1 MGNKPKAEQ
10 NERRAKVEAL
20 KRQQKAAERKKTL
33 GVVVGA
39 SVVAAALIAVPTVKI
54 ISDHKKNTMDIA
66 DIGVPIDLAQ
76 CDDEKKDE
84 SKGSGNHVE
93 GDVKYD
99 TIPPSS
105 GSHFGTPVSVNNR
118 GFYTPD
124 DVPRVEELVHNL
136 EHGYTVLWYEPS
148 LSGEELDTL
157 KTLAK
162 RLHGD
167 TKYRKFIAA
176 AWDTSR
182 GDFPNG
188 KPLAIAHWGKDNSF
202 RQYCGKVSGPAVLR
216 FINEHPATDT
226 PEPNT
231 P

>member
-1 MGNKPKAEQ
+1 MGNKPKAPQ
-10 NERRAKVEAL
+10 NERRQKVEAL
-20 KRQQKAAERKKTL
+20 KRQQKSAERKKTV
-33 GVVVGA
+33 GVVIGA
-39 SVVAAALIAVPTVKI
+39 TVVAAALIAIPTVKI
-54 ISDHKKNTMDIA
+54 LKDRAENNVNIA
-66 DIGVPIDLAQ
+66 TIGSPIDLAK
-76 CDDEKKDE
+76 CDDEKKDTSE
-84 SKGSGNHVE
+84 GSGDHVD

-105 GSHFGTPVSVNNR
+105 GSHFGTPITVNAR
-118 GFYTPD
+118 GFYTKD

-136 EHGYTVLWYEPS
+136 EHGYTVLWYEPDIDAADK
-148 LSGEELDTL
+148 ETL
-157 KTLAK
+157 QKLAK

-182 GDFPNG
+182 GDFPND
-188 KPLAIAHWGKDNSF
+188 KPFALAHWGKSDSF
-202 RQYCGKVSGPAVLR
+202 RQYCGAVSGPATLR
-216 FINEHPATDT
+216 FMNEHPATDA